1 MFETDS
7 GPRLYG
13 LPPGADFPLGVLKGL
28 EVRLIGQPPE
38 AWARVEIFVNTR
50 RMQRR
55 LKTLFDDGPARLLPR
70 LRLVTDLAEDT
81 LVADIPPPASPL
93 RRRLEL
99 TQLIAKLLDKEP
111 DLAPRGALFDLAD
124 SLATLMDEMQGE
136 GVPPEKIR
144 ALDVSDQSGHWQR
157 SLKFVQLIEAFFAN
171 RDQDPDGE
179 ARQRMVIERLTE
191 RWKTAPPEHPVI
203 VAGSTGSRGATG
215 LLMQAVAR
223 LPQGAVILPGVDF
236 DMPDSV
242 WGTLND
248 AMSAEDH
255 PQYRFARLLQE
266 LELRPSQIAPW
277 HDTGPASPA
286 RNRLISLAMR
296 PAPVTDQ
303 WLSEGRRL
311 EGLAEATARMTLIE
325 AESPRTEAEA
335 IALALRDAAEQ
346 GRTAALITPD
356 RTLTRQVTAALDRWG
371 ITPDDSAG
379 RPLPLS
385 APGRFLRHVAEL
397 FGQKLT
403 AETLLTLL
411 KHPLTHSTGVAGT
424 SKAEDEARRGTHL
437 RYTRELELRLRRYG
451 PAYPRPADLIEWAA
465 KSSAERQAWAA
476 WLAGLLG
483 GLEAVGER
491 SLSAHLEHH
500 ISLSEA
506 LAAGPGAEGSGGLWE
521 KSAGLEAQRWVTELE
536 REAGY
541 AGVLSPSEF
550 ASLFHAVLRKGEVRE
565 AVGTHPGI
573 MIWGTLEAR
582 VQGAELVILG
592 GLNEGVWPEAAKP
605 DPWLN
610 RSMRRDAKLLLPER
624 RIGLSAHDFQQAV
637 AAPEVILTR
646 SVRDAEAQTVPSRWV
661 NRLTNL
667 LGGLSEESAAALDEM
682 KARGDRWLRLAKRL
696 NMPEALVAPAK
707 RPCPSPPV
715 TMRPKELSITDIQRL
730 IRDPYAIYARRVLGL
745 SALNSLKPA
754 ADAPLRGIVI
764 HKVLGRF
771 IDKGPVTGTESDH
784 ARLVAT
790 LDEVLSKDVP
800 WPSTQR
806 LWRAR
811 LMRVADWF
819 IAGEADRQADR
830 EPIAQEKSG
839 ALELREVEVTLTGR
853 IDRVDRL
860 PDGSL
865 AVYDYKTGKPPS
877 TDQQEHFDKQL
888 LLSALM
894 AEAGVIE
901 DLAAGTVREVSYIG
915 LGSSP
920 AFVSTILET
929 RDTGAARAEL
939 LKLLGAYQNEELGYT
954 ARRAI
959 EKSDHVGDYDH
970 LARFGEWDESNVP
983 DLLRVGT

>member
-1 MFETDS
+1 MFEPSTA
-7 GPRLYG
+7 PRLFG
-13 LPPGADFPLGVLKGL
+13 LPPGADFPLGVLRGL
-28 EVRLIGQPPE
+28 EARLDGQPPE

-70 LRLVTDLAEDT
+70 LRLVTDLADDV
-81 LVADIPPPASPL
+81 LLSDIPPPASPL

-99 TQLIAKLLDKEP
+99 TQLIAKLLDQEP

-124 SLATLMDEMQGE
+124 SLAALMDEMQGE

-171 RDQDPDGE
+171 SAQDPDGE
-179 ARQRMVIERLTE
+179 ARQRMVIERLRG
-191 RWKTAPPEHPVI
+191 RWETAPPEHPVI

-215 LLMQAVAR
+215 LLMKAVAR

-236 DMPDSV
+236 DMPAAIWDR
-242 WGTLND
+242 LHD
-248 AMSAEDH
+248 AMTAEDH
-255 PQYRFARLLQE
+255 PQFRFARLLRT
-266 LELRPSQIAPW
+266 LTARPDDIVAW
-277 HDTGPASPA
+277 HETPPASPA
-286 RNRLISLAMR
+286 RNRLISLALR

-311 EGLAEATARMTLIE
+311 DGLAEATANMTLIQ
-325 AESPRTEAEA
+325 AESPRAEAEA
-335 IALALRDAAEQ
+335 IALALRAAADR

-397 FGQKLT
+397 FGKRLS
-403 AETLLTLL
+403 AEALLTLL
-411 KHPLTHSTGVAGT
+411 KHPLTNSTGVAAVSHGE
-424 SKAEDEARRGTHL
+424 AESLRGAHL
-437 RYTRELELRLRRYG
+437 RYTRELELRLRRHG
-451 PAYPRPADLIEWAA
+451 PPFPGPADLVAWAA
-465 KSSAERQAWAA
+465 GGSEERQAWAA
-476 WLAGLLG
+476 WLATLLD
-483 GLEAVGER
+483 GLEEVGER
-491 SLSAHLEHH
+491 PLSAQLTHH
-500 ISLSEA
+500 IALAEA

-521 KSAGLEAQRWVTELE
+521 RSAGIEARRWVTELQ
-536 REAGY
+536 REAAHG
-541 AGVLSPSEF
+541 GLLSPSDY
-550 ASLFHAVLRKGEVRE
+550 ASLFHAVLQRGEVRD

-610 RSMRRDAKLLLPER
+610 RKMRHDAELLMPER

-646 SVRDAEAQTVPSRWV
+646 AVRDAEAQTVPSRWV

-667 LGGLSEESAAALDEM
+667 LVGLSKESAAALETM
-682 KARGDRWLRLAKRL
+682 KARGDRWLRMAERL
-696 NMPEALVAPAK
+696 NTPEANVAPAK

-715 TMRPKELSITDIQRL
+715 AMRPKELSITEIQRL
-730 IRDPYAIYARRVLGL
+730 IRDPYWVYARRVLGL
-745 SALNSLKPA
+745 RALESLKPA
-754 ADAPLRGIVI
+754 ADAPLRGIVV

-771 IDKGPVTGTESDH
+771 IDEGPVTGSESDH

-790 LDEVLSKDVP
+790 MDEVLSEEVP
-800 WPSTQR
+800 WPATQR

-811 LMRVADWF
+811 LLRVANWF
-819 IAGEADRQADR
+819 IAGEADRQSDR
-830 EPIAQEKSG
+830 EPIAQERKG
-839 ALELREVEVTLTGR
+839 ALSLPDVEVTLAGR

-865 AVYDYKTGKPPS
+865 AIYDYKTGSVP
-877 TDQQEHFDKQL
+877 TQDQQRHFDKQL
-888 LLSALM
+888 LLSAVMVEHGAVENLPKN
-894 AEAGVIE
+894 
-901 DLAAGTVREVSYIG
+901 TVCEVAYIG

-920 AFVSTILET
+920 KYVTISLESEET
-929 RDTGAARAEL
+929 SKARAEL
-939 LKLLGAYQNEELGYT
+939 LSLLGAYRGETLGYT
-954 ARRAI
+954 SRRAI
-959 EKSDHVGDYDH
+959 ERTAHGGDYDH
-970 LARFGEWDESNVP
+970 LARFGEWDESDAP
-983 DLLRVGT
+983 EPRRVGS